1 MNTKILSSKV
11 DDKESK
17 EPDYDEDKDKLEEKQ
32 KRISQALMWI
42 PCKAAYM
49 CWHEQTGM
57 DQKELP

>member
-32 KRISQALMWI
+32 RRISQALM
-42 PCKAAYM
+42 
-49 CWHEQTGM
+49 
-57 DQKELP
+57 